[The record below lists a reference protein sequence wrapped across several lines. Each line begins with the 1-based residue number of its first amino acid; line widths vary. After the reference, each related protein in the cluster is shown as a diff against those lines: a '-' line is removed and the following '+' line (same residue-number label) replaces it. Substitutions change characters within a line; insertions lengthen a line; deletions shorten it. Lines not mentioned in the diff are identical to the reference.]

1 MKCFWL
7 GIIVVIMMTG
17 CSSINR
23 GNGAIRTEVINS
35 SNTTHEVELG
45 TYDSAPELAQSIW
58 LNTEKPLQ
66 IKDLVGKVILIDF
79 WTFG

>member
-1 MKCFWL
+1 MKCFWP

-17 CSSINR
+17 CSSINS
-23 GNGAIRTEVINS
+23 GNGAIRTEVTNS
-35 SNTTHEVELG
+35 PNTTHEVELG
-45 TYDSAPELAQSIW
+45 AYDSAPELAQSIW
-58 LNTEKPLQ
+58 LNTETPLQ